1 MPEKRIMTNTNNL
14 VYDSAGN
21 PRELGNE
28 IARGGEGR
36 IYNLKNQSIVQ
47 LLVKIYHDRKKAE
60 KLKPKIE
67 KMVNISKN
75 IEREWIAWP
84 LVMVYD
90 TNGSFIGY
98 GMKEKRGEI
107 LNNVMSARIRNKNF
121 QRWDRMRAVK
131 VALKLCNN
139 LSFLHQNGI
148 VIGDLNPRNILV
160 NLKGDIAL
168 IDCDSYQ
175 FNVNGNIY
183 YCDVITPECSA
194 PELLISQNNSRN
206 VRLIEHDNFS
216 IAVLLFQ
223 LFMDGRNPFDHVGG
237 DAPARNIIDGK
248 FPYGSRFELDEN
260 GNFTDIK
267 IERPKAFIP
276 QGDWYKKWKGL
287 PFIVKGAFIDT
298 FMRGHKNPNK
308 RTTLSSWI
316 SVLSSYEYMLKKGW
330 LPTGWEIDD
339 NMVKRKYKGKKYLSI
354 DKKPLRVT
362 A

>member
-1 MPEKRIMTNTNNL
+1 MLKTHHY
-14 VYDSAGN
+14 VYDHAGN

-28 IARGGEGR
+28 VARGGEGR
-36 IYNLKNQSIVQ
+36 IYKLKNQSSIR

-60 KLKPKIE
+60 KLEPKIE
-67 KMVNISKN
+67 QMVKVSKN
-75 IEREWIAWP
+75 IERDWIAWP

-90 TNGSFIGY
+90 RIGSFIGY
-98 GMKEKRGEI
+98 VMKEKPGKI
-107 LNNVMSARIRNKNF
+107 LNNVMSPQIRNNNF
-121 QRWDRMRAVK
+121 QKWDRRKAVK
-131 VALKLCNN
+131 TALELCNN

-160 NLKGDIAL
+160 NQKGAVAL

-175 FNVNGNIY
+175 FNVNGNIF
-183 YCDVITPECSA
+183 YCDVITPECSP
-194 PELLISQNNSRN
+194 PELIISQNSSRN
-206 VRLIEHDNFS
+206 IRSIEHDNFS
-216 IAVLLFQ
+216 AAVLLFQ

-237 DAPARNIIDGK
+237 DAPAKNIIDGK

-260 GNFTDIK
+260 ANLTDIK
-267 IERPKAFIP
+267 IDRPKANIP
-276 QGDWYKKWKGL
+276 PGDWYKKWKGL

-298 FMRGHKNPNK
+298 FMRGHKKPNK

-330 LPTGWEIDD
+330 VPTGWEIDD
-339 NMVKRKYKGKKYLSI
+339 NMVKREYKGKKYLSI